1 MAHASTMVYTSGE
14 SMRSILAVLPVSPGE
29 CVRIHTG
36 MFTDV
41 SREVAQQK
49 GLEYLRRRKNY
60 AQLSL

>member
-1 MAHASTMVYTSGE
+1 
-14 SMRSILAVLPVSPGE
+14 MRSILAVLPVSPGE

-41 SREVAQQK
+41 SREIAQQK